1 VTANAVTYSGG
12 VLTIEQLAA
21 ETGLSVRNLR
31 SHRARGLLQAPVVR
45 DRVGYYG
52 PDHVERVRLVQH
64 LQAEGFNLA
73 AIKQVIEQGDAVLS
87 VVDAARRPF
96 EDERPE
102 VFTAQELAERLG
114 DTDPR
119 AIAEAE
125 RLGVLIALGDGRY
138 EAPAPS
144 LIAVAEELARDGV
157 PLRHSLAVVA
167 KVRTATRSIAA
178 EFARLAVEDVWR
190 PFEAAGFPAERWE
203 ELAATIERL
212 RPMATQVVLAMF
224 QITMTDEVERVGA
237 DLWAA
242 PRRR

>member
-1 VTANAVTYSGG
+1 MR
-12 VLTIEQLAA
+12 TIEQLAA

-31 SHRARGLLQAPVVR
+31 SHRARGLLQPPVVR
-45 DRVGYYG
+45 ERVGYYG
-52 PDHVERVRLVQH
+52 PEHVERVKLVQH

-73 AIKQVIEQGDAVLS
+73 AIKQVIEQGDAVLT
-87 VVDAARRPF
+87 VVEAARRPF

-102 VFTAQELAERLG
+102 VFTAAELAERLG
-114 DTDPR
+114 DPDPR
-119 AIAEAE
+119 LLAEAE

-178 EFARLAVEDVWR
+178 EFARLAVDDLWR
-190 PFEAAGFPAERWE
+190 PFEAAGYPQERWA

-212 RPMATQVVLAMF
+212 RPMAAQVVLAMF
-224 QITMTDEVERVGA
+224 QITMSDEVERVGA
-237 DLWAA
+237 DLWASPTRSRA
-242 PRRR
+242 ASSKRRPT

>member
-1 VTANAVTYSGG
+1 M
-12 VLTIEQLAA
+12 LTIEQLAA

-31 SHRARGLLQAPVVR
+31 SHRARGLLQPPVVR
-45 DRVGYYG
+45 DRIGFYG
-52 PDHVERVRLVQH
+52 PEHVERVRLVQS

-96 EDERPE
+96 EDEKPQ
-102 VFTAQELAERLG
+102 VVTVDELAERLG
-114 DTDPR
+114 ADPR
-119 AIAEAE
+119 ALAEAE
-125 RLGVLIALGDGRY
+125 RLGVLIPLGDGRY

-144 LIAVAEELARDGV
+144 LLDVAEELARDGV

-178 EFARLAVEDVWR
+178 EFARLAVDDLWR
-190 PFEAAGFPAERWE
+190 PFEAAGYPPERWA

-212 RPMATQVVLAMF
+212 RPMAAQVVQAMF

-237 DLWAA
+237 DLWASPTRSRA
-242 PRRR
+242 ASSKRRPT

>member
-1 VTANAVTYSGG
+1 M
-12 VLTIEQLAA
+12 LTIEQLAA

-31 SHRARGLLQAPVVR
+31 SHRARGLLQPPVVR

-52 PDHVERVRLVQH
+52 PEHVERVKLVQS

-87 VVDAARRPF
+87 VVEAARRPF
-96 EDERPE
+96 EDEKPQ
-102 VFTAQELAERLG
+102 VFTVEELTERLG
-114 DTDPR
+114 ADPR
-119 AIAEAE
+119 ALAEAE

-144 LIAVAEELARDGV
+144 LIDVAEELARDGV

-167 KVRTATRSIAA
+167 KVRSATRSIAA

-190 PFEAAGFPAERWE
+190 PFEAAGYPPERWG

-212 RPMATQVVLAMF
+212 RPMAAQVVLSMF
-224 QITMTDEVERVGA
+224 QITMSDEVERVGA

-242 PRRR
+242 PRRH